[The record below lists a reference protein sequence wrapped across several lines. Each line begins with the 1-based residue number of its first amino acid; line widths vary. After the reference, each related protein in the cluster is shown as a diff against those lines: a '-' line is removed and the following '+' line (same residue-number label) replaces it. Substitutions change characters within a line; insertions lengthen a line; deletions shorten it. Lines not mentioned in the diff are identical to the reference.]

1 MAPSGFSRSTTYD
14 LTGEEELVVLELVER
29 NLSYL
34 IEKAPV
40 CHNPTVEISLP
51 EPAGTAVLGKDTKAK
66 APEGYV
72 LWQGTLDS
80 TPDDKSSVYVSANGA
95 VYEAFLLEE
104 NGVALYL
111 PEGVRPDALAWET
124 GGVLESKT
132 ITEKG

>member
-1 MAPSGFSRSTTYD
+1 M
-14 LTGEEELVVLELVER
+14 VLELVQR

-40 CHNPTVEISLP
+40 CHNPTVEITLP
-51 EPAGTAVLGKDTKAK
+51 EPTGSLVLEKDTKAN

-72 LWQGTLDS
+72 LWQGTLD
-80 TPDDKSSVYVSANGA
+80 TVPDAESSVYVSAAGE
-95 VYEAFLLEE
+95 VYEAFLLKE

-111 PEGVRPDALAWET
+111 PEDVQPDTLAWET

-132 ITEKG
+132 ISEKG